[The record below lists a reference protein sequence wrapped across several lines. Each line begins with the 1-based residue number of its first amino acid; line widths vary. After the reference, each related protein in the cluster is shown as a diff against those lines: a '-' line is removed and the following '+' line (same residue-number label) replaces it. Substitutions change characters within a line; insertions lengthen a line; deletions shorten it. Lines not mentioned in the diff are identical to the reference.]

1 MVRPRRGTLRGSPL
15 PGPRRGSAHGVRRLQ
30 ADDVADLLPCGA
42 RCPLTVVGTAAL
54 RAAVLE
60 GSVTG
65 HVLFA
70 ADPDR
75 SPSRLTGAVLLL
87 APELAAT
94 GAWTPGGVSPDAL
107 AVLAL
112 RRPDTRPVPAGRLLV
127 RAAAADLLRGPD
139 GSTRVR
145 ALEGWAS
152 GSDPCRPAVA
162 DWAELGFSVHR
173 AHPAHPRVRLD
184 LGALA
189 SWRAEA
195 RGAWGRLSA
204 PAGRRAG
211 RARPAAGEAT

>member
-1 MVRPRRGTLRGSPL
+1 MVRPRRGTPRSSPL
-15 PGPRRGSAHGVRRLQ
+15 PGPRRGSANGVRRLG
-30 ADDVADLLPCGA
+30 ADDVADLPPCGPP
-42 RCPLTVVGTAAL
+42 CPLAAVGATAL

-65 HVLFA
+65 HVLHEVD
-70 ADPDR
+70 ADG
-75 SPSRLTGAVLLL
+75 STYRLVGAVLLL
-87 APELAAT
+87 TPELAAT

-112 RRPDTRPVPAGRLLV
+112 RRPDARPVPAGRLLV
-127 RAAAADLLRGPD
+127 RAAAADLLRVPHG
-139 GSTRVR
+139 GTRVR
-145 ALEGWAS
+145 ALESWAT
-152 GSDPCRPAVA
+152 GTDPCRPGIG

-189 SWRAEA
+189 TWRAGA
-195 RGAWGRLSA
+195 AGAWGRLSA

>member
-15 PGPRRGSAHGVRRLQ
+15 PGPRRGPAGTARPLA
-30 ADDVADLLPCGA
+30 ADDVADLAPCGL
-42 RCPLTVVGTAAL
+42 RCPLAAVGATAL
-54 RAAVLE
+54 RAAVLD

-65 HVLFA
+65 HVLCET
-70 ADPDR
+70 DPDGAE
-75 SPSRLTGAVLLL
+75 SRLVGAILLL

-112 RRPDTRPVPAGRLLV
+112 RRPDVRPVAAGRQLV
-127 RAAAADLLRGPD
+127 RAAAADLLRAPD
-139 GSTRVR
+139 GGTRVR

-162 DWAELGFSVHR
+162 DWAETGFSVHR

-189 SWRAEA
+189 TWRAEA

>member
-15 PGPRRGSAHGVRRLQ
+15 PGPRRGTGGGVRRLVA
-30 ADDVADLLPCGA
+30 ADVVHLPPCGP
-42 RCPLTVVGTAAL
+42 RCPLAAVGTAAL
-54 RAAVLE
+54 RDAIVD

-65 HVLFA
+65 QVLHA
-70 ADPDR
+70 TEGDG
-75 SPSRLTGAVLLL
+75 PSYGVLGAVLLL
-87 APELAAT
+87 PPELAAT

-112 RRPDTRPVPAGRLLV
+112 RRPDSRGAGAGRRLV
-127 RAAAADLLRGPD
+127 RAAAADLLQEPD
-139 GSTRVR
+139 GGTRVR

-152 GSDPCRPAVA
+152 GTDACRPPVA
-162 DWAELGFSVHR
+162 DWREMGFAMQR
-173 AHPAHPRVRLD
+173 MHPVHPRVRLD

-189 SWRAEA
+189 AWRAEA

-204 PAGRRAG
+204 PAGRRTG